1 MAAIQSLRDQIRN
14 NVDKPLAETVK
25 LLKNSENALQV
36 AANGPNGT
44 ELLIMLASS
53 LDIGVHTLGMVYILC
68 ATITA
73 PSALCSAP
81 VDWWRI
87 TVLFIFPAATTT
99 LWF

>member
-1 MAAIQSLRDQIRN
+1 MAAIQSLHDQIRN

-44 ELLIMLASS
+44 AILLMLAAS
-53 LDIGVHTLGMVYILC
+53 LEIGVHTLGMVYILC

-73 PSALCSAP
+73 TIPSFVRCRCRLP
-81 VDWWRI
+81 
-87 TVLFIFPAATTT
+87 
-99 LWF
+99 